1 MALRSREKRR
11 TRRAQ
16 EEQFE
21 KLYNSSNRSDILQ
34 FLPKTRKQE
43 DLWESLTEN
52 VVTIAVGSAG
62 TGKTLTM
69 LWWGL
74 TEWSKGRYENIHYIR
89 SDVGVDHQRG
99 RGALPGGMEEK
110 MTPLIGPLY
119 DNLPLMTR
127 SNGAAEYLLKN
138 EVIKPI
144 LLEDIRGRSFN
155 NSFVIF
161 DEAQNSSVEQCKT
174 VLSRVGD
181 NSKIAITGD
190 TRQIDLRV
198 FTRESGL
205 LDAYNR
211 LANIDKIGR
220 VQFTNDDV
228 VRNGIIADILY
239 AYES

>member
-1 MALRSREKRR
+1 MALRSKEKRR
-11 TRRAQ
+11 IRRNQ
-16 EEQFE
+16 EETFE
-21 KLYNSSNRSDILQ
+21 KLYSASNRNDILQ
-34 FLPKTRKQE
+34 FLPKTRRQS
-43 DLWESLTEN
+43 DLWDSLTEN

-62 TGKTLTM
+62 TGKTLTA

-74 TEWSKGRYENIHYIR
+74 SEWSKGRYEKIYYVR

-99 RGALPGGMEEK
+99 RGALPGSMEDK
-110 MTPLIGPLY
+110 MLPLLGPLW

-127 SNGAAEYLLKN
+127 SRGAADYLLKN
-138 EVIKPI
+138 EIVKPI

-161 DEAQNSSVEQCKT
+161 DEAQNSSVDQCKT
-174 VLSRVGD
+174 VLSRVGE
-181 NSKIAITGD
+181 NSKMVITGD
-190 TRQIDLRV
+190 TRQIDLHV
-198 FTRESGL
+198 FSRSSRL

-211 LANIDKIGR
+211 LADIGGIGR